1 MQNEAI
7 FCEGVS
13 KKYGEL
19 TALKSIDLKIEKGEF
34 LVLFGPNGAGKSTLL
49 KILCGLTRPTT
60 GKALVAG
67 HDIHESD
74 IRKKVGVISHKSFLY
89 EDLTALE
96 NLEFYAKLYNV
107 ENSKRRGEEL
117 LRQVELFE
125 RKNDLARTFSRGM
138 IQRLSIAR
146 ALVADPDFIFLDE
159 PFTGLDVHSAT
170 VFLDLLQILHKR
182 EKTVLM
188 ISHDIGI
195 SLTVATR
202 IAILNSGTIVFN
214 EKASGM
220 DVASMKK
227 VYLEKI
233 GQ

>member
-1 MQNEAI
+1 MQNGAI
-7 FCEGVS
+7 LCEGVS

-19 TALKSIDLKIEKGEF
+19 TALRSVDLAIERGEF
-34 LVLFGPNGAGKSTLL
+34 LVLFGPNGAGKSTLM
-49 KILCGLTRPTT
+49 KIICGLTRPTT
-60 GKALVAG
+60 GRALVAG

-89 EDLTALE
+89 EDLTAFE
-96 NLEFYAKLYNV
+96 NLEFYARLYSVKNAGQ
-107 ENSKRRGEEL
+107 RAEEL
-117 LRQVELFE
+117 LRQVELFD

-170 VFLDLLQILHKR
+170 VFRDLLQILHKR

-195 SLTVATR
+195 SLSVATR
-202 IAILNSGTIVFN
+202 IAILNAGKIVYN
-214 EKASGM
+214 EQASGK
-220 DVASMKK
+220 DVSSMKK
-227 VYLEKI
+227 IYLEKL
-233 GQ
+233 GL